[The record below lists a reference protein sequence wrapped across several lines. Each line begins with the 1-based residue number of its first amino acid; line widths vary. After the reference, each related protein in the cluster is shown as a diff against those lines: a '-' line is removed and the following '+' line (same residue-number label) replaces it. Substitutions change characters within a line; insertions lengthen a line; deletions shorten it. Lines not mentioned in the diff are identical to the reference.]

1 MAIITLADVSKNY
14 PGGDRETPAVQN
26 ASLSL
31 KSGDFITIEGLSG
44 SGKTS
49 LARILGLLQAP
60 DSGSCYLG
68 QTDTTRI
75 GDAQRTALRR
85 EHIGWVFGEFKLVAD
100 MRARDN
106 IEIAMSYD
114 GVKPKDRRFHAQ
126 RLLKQVG
133 LAEQAEQP
141 AGSLSG
147 EHKQRLAIA
156 RALAN
161 KPWLI
166 IADEPTNNLDPSAAA
181 IIMKMLS
188 KLPKQGYAVV
198 VTTHNPAIAEYGQR
212 RLPMRRGALE
222 HGEKSQPREAS
233 SI

>member
-1 MAIITLADVSKNY
+1 MAIITLEDVSKNY
-14 PGGDRETPAVQN
+14 PGSYGGTPAVQDT
-26 ASLSL
+26 SLSL
-31 KSGDFITIEGLSG
+31 ESGEFITIEGLSG

-68 QTDTTRI
+68 QTDATRI
-75 GDAQRTALRR
+75 GDAERTALRR
-85 EHIGWVFGEFKLVAD
+85 EHIGLVFPDFKLAGD

-133 LAEQAEQP
+133 LAERAKQP

-147 EHKQRLAIA
+147 EQKQRLAIA

-166 IADEPTNNLDPSAAA
+166 IADEPTNNLDPSAAT

-188 KLPKQGYAVV
+188 KLPKQGYAVA

-212 RLPMRRGALE
+212 RLPMRQGALE
-222 HGEKSQPREAS
+222 HGEKSQPREANS
-233 SI
+233 L